1 MRAPPARFA
10 DPSPSRTFNIRG
22 LHGCRPRVATDA
34 AVRPLVKACSSEMA
48 RLSTPSKTIPLF
60 AINLGTVA
68 VFVAW
73 LVVAGY
79 AFAYLTSH

>member
-1 MRAPPARFA
+1 
-10 DPSPSRTFNIRG
+10 
-22 LHGCRPRVATDA
+22 
-34 AVRPLVKACSSEMA
+34 MA